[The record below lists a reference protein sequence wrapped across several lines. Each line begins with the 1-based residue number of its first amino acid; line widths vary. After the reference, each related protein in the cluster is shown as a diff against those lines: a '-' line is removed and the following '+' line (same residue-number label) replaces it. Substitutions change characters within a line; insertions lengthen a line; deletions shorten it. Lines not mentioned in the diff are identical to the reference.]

1 MSIVKSEHTTT
12 LQPMKKIIF
21 ILGLSFLL
29 AGTTSAQQLTIDL
42 GSDSLRVCAME
53 PVMIVADLSGGQA
66 PFSVTWSDGS
76 AGDTLW
82 FIPQIGGTMITATV
96 TDGSSNVAVDSVWIH
111 AHDACVWPG
120 DANGDG
126 IANNLDILPIGQ
138 GFGANGPARPDAHLA
153 WMAQPADS
161 WNQHTSDGVD
171 FVHSDTDGNGTIDQN
186 DVQGILNNYLVPQ
199 SQPGVSVSSG
209 GDGVP
214 LYVEF
219 PAVNFSP
226 GDTVVAS
233 VILGTAQQ
241 PADSV
246 YGIAF
251 SVTYDA
257 ALFDSGSV
265 TVEYTTNWV
274 GTEGVDLIA
283 VDKDFYNASQVDIG
297 MSRTNQIFQSGY
309 GQIATI
315 IVTIDDIAGKTGGIE
330 MVDFDI
336 SNVSLTSLT
345 GQPIKVSPTQ
355 TQLGISLSNDQ
366 ELTPGSWTVYPNPA
380 NDQITVDLSEAVNN
394 PFGQVSIVDL
404 MGREIMTTQSTSY
417 TTDINT
423 SGIPAGTYLLRV
435 AVDAYTGTRI
445 IELE

>member
-1 MSIVKSEHTTT
+1 MRC
-12 LQPMKKIIF
+12 
-21 ILGLSFLL
+21 
-29 AGTTSAQQLTIDL
+29 D
-42 GSDSLRVCAME
+42 RV
-53 PVMIVADLSGGQA
+53 
-66 PFSVTWSDGS
+66 
-76 AGDTLW
+76 
-82 FIPQIGGTMITATV
+82 
-96 TDGSSNVAVDSVWIH
+96 
-111 AHDACVWPG
+111 
-120 DANGDG
+120 
-126 IANNLDILPIGQ
+126 
-138 GFGANGPARPDAHLA
+138 
-153 WMAQPADS
+153 
-161 WNQHTSDGVD
+161 
-171 FVHSDTDGNGTIDQN
+171 DQ
-186 DVQGILNNYLVPQ
+186 
-199 SQPGVSVSSG
+199 G

-226 GDTVVAS
+226 GDTVIAS
-233 VILGTAQQ
+233 VILGTALQ

-265 TVEYTTNWV
+265 SVEYTTNWV
-274 GTEGVDLIA
+274 GTKGVDLIA

-297 MSRTNQIFQSGY
+297 MSRTNQIFRSGY

-336 SNVSLTSLT
+336 SNVSLTSIS
-345 GQPIKVSPTQ
+345 GEPIKVSPTQ

-366 ELTPGSWTVYPNPA
+366 ELAPNSWTVYPNPA
-380 NDQITVDLSEAVNN
+380 NDQITIDLTEASGK
-394 PFGQVSIVDL
+394 PFGTVSILDM
-404 MGREIMTTQSTSY
+404 MGREIIQTQSTSY
-417 TTDINT
+417 KTDINT

-435 AVDAYTGTRI
+435 TADAYTGTRI